1 MSTARTLTWP
11 DHSAPS
17 GYSGDTLS
25 DPLQEAAFEPP
36 SIECGYTVD
45 GSTAENGTIVSPG
58 YPDNYPA
65 YLACKWR
72 IQAAPGKKILATFSE
87 FDVTASNNCNSDY
100 VTVTTGGGN
109 DKAC

>member
-1 MSTARTLTWP
+1 M
-11 DHSAPS
+11 
-17 GYSGDTLS
+17 
-25 DPLQEAAFEPP
+25 
-36 SIECGYTVD
+36 
-45 GSTAENGTIVSPG
+45 SPG

-109 DKAC
+109 VNKACKKESQRARMGCKTV

>member
-1 MSTARTLTWP
+1 M
-11 DHSAPS
+11 
-17 GYSGDTLS
+17 
-25 DPLQEAAFEPP
+25 
-36 SIECGYTVD
+36 
-45 GSTAENGTIVSPG
+45 SPG

-109 DKAC
+109 AKAKPARSSQKSYSPLFVPR

>member
-1 MSTARTLTWP
+1 M
-11 DHSAPS
+11 
-17 GYSGDTLS
+17 
-25 DPLQEAAFEPP
+25 
-36 SIECGYTVD
+36 
-45 GSTAENGTIVSPG
+45 SPG

-100 VTVTTGGGN
+100 VTVTTGGERY
-109 DKAC
+109 

>member
-1 MSTARTLTWP
+1 M
-11 DHSAPS
+11 
-17 GYSGDTLS
+17 
-25 DPLQEAAFEPP
+25 
-36 SIECGYTVD
+36 
-45 GSTAENGTIVSPG
+45 SPG

-100 VTVTTGGGN
+100 VTVTTGGGRT
-109 DKAC
+109 KACIKRANEHGWVVKQTYFLPR